1 MLLAWVHSPDRQ
13 KTEPISSMGAYETT
27 KKRKMNNLNLL
38 HARLANQ
45 KLISRS
51 FTEVENVVEWFGA
64 IQSQDL
70 AASLYGVGLRMEN
83 ATAESVEAAI
93 AAKTV
98 VRGWPMRMTIHFMP
112 AKDAL
117 WMVKL
122 LGPRQNKKA
131 ASIYRT
137 HGLSDEVFQA
147 ARTILERELLT
158 GLKERA
164 ELYAALEKGG
174 ISTGE
179 GKGLHIVKYW
189 AQEGLICIGPRK
201 GKQQTFAHFE
211 TWTDDH
217 NTVSDEDGVVILL
230 RRYLQSH
237 APATLKDFM
246 WWSSLTKA
254 EALKAYEAIKS
265 DFIEQEV
272 NGVAYICLPGQAFDT
287 AKSDEAL
294 LLPAFDEYTVA
305 YADRSVVMGRS
316 DIREVGYG
324 INPNIIINGV
334 AVGMWRRV
342 LRGKKA
348 VIQLDLFRR
357 LTGAEMASI
366 ETAAKE
372 YGRFTGV
379 EVEIEITKITAG

>member
-1 MLLAWVHSPDRQ
+1 
-13 KTEPISSMGAYETT
+13 MGAYEAT
-27 KKRKMNNLNLL
+27 KKRKMNTQDLL
-38 HARLANQ
+38 RARLTNQ
-45 KLISRS
+45 KLINRP
-51 FTEVENVVEWFGA
+51 FTEVESVVEWFGA
-64 IQSQDL
+64 VQSQDL
-70 AASLYGVGLRMEN
+70 AASLYAVGLRMN
-83 ATAESVEAAI
+83 AVSAESVESAI

-98 VRGWPMRMTIHFMP
+98 IRGWPMRMTIHLMP

-137 HGLSDEVFQA
+137 HGLSDDVFQA
-147 ARTILERELLT
+147 ARIILERELMT

-174 ISTGE
+174 IVTGE

-189 AQEGLICIGPRK
+189 AQEGLICIGPRR

-211 TWTDDH
+211 TWIDDH
-217 NTVSDEDGVVILL
+217 NTVSDEEGMAILL

-246 WWSSLTKA
+246 WWSSLTKT
-254 EALKAYEAIKS
+254 ETLRAYEAIKD
-265 DFIEQEV
+265 DFIEQQI
-272 NGVAYICLPGQAFDT
+272 NDTTYICLPHQTLDSV
-287 AKSDEAL
+287 KSDEVL

-305 YADRSVVMGRS
+305 YADRSAVMGRN

-324 INPNIIINGV
+324 INPNVIINGV

-348 VIQLDLFRR
+348 VIQLDLFRQ
-357 LTGAEMASI
+357 LTDTEMTATQAAAE
-366 ETAAKE
+366 E

-379 EVEIEITKITAG
+379 EVEMEITKVTA

>member
-1 MLLAWVHSPDRQ
+1 VGTDETAEAGKMTD
-13 KTEPISSMGAYETT
+13 TEF
-27 KKRKMNNLNLL
+27 LQ
-38 HARLANQ
+38 ARLTNQ
-45 KLISRS
+45 KLLSRP
-51 FTEVENVVEWFGA
+51 FTEVQEVVEWFGA

-70 AASLYGVGLRMEN
+70 AASLYGVGLRMN
-83 ATAESVEAAI
+83 DMSAESVEAAI

-98 VRGWPMRMTIHFMP
+98 IRGWPMRMTIHFMP

-137 HGLSDEVFQA
+137 HGLSEEVFQK
-147 ARTILERELLT
+147 ARSILERELLT
-158 GLKERA
+158 GLKERG
-164 ELYAALEKGG
+164 ELYAALEAGG
-174 ISTGE
+174 ISTTE

-201 GKQQTFAHFE
+201 GKQPTFAHFE
-211 TWTDDH
+211 TWIDDH
-217 NTVSDEDGVVILL
+217 NVVGDEEGVSILL

-246 WWSSLTKA
+246 WWTSLTKA
-254 EALKAYEAIKS
+254 EVSRAYETIKG
-265 DFIEQEV
+265 DFVERQI
-272 NGVAYICLPGQAFDT
+272 NGVTYICLSDQEFEPMK
-287 AKSDEAL
+287 AKTVL

-305 YADRSVVMGRS
+305 YADRSAVMGRE

-324 INPNIIINGV
+324 INPNVIINGV
-334 AVGMWRRV
+334 AVGMWRRA

-348 VIQLDLFRR
+348 IIQLDLFRQ
-357 LTGAEMASI
+357 LTDAEMIAT
-366 ETAAKE
+366 EDAAQG
-372 YGRFTGV
+372 YGRFTGT
-379 EVEIEITKITAG
+379 EAEIEIMKITAL